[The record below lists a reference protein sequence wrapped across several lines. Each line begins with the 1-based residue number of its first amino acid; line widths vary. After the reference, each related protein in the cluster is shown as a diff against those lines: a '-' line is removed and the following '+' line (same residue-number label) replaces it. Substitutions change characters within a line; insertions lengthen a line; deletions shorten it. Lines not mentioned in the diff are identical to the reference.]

1 MAVFERG
8 DIVRVNLEP
17 VAGRE
22 MRGEPRLALVL
33 TTSDF
38 NRLGDVL
45 IAPITQGGDYSRHAG
60 FAVSLMGTGCKT
72 QGVALM
78 NKIRMMDLSAR
89 QAKKVERAPQVV
101 IDEAVGRIAALLGI

>member
-22 MRGEPRLALVL
+22 MRGEAGPALVL

-38 NRLGDVL
+38 NRLGHVL
-45 IAPITQGGDYSRHAG
+45 IA
-60 FAVSLMGTGCKT
+60 
-72 QGVALM
+72 
-78 NKIRMMDLSAR
+78 
-89 QAKKVERAPQVV
+89 
-101 IDEAVGRIAALLGI
+101 

>member
-22 MRGEPRLALVL
+22 MRGEARPALVL

-78 NKIRMMDLSAR
+78 NKIRMMNLSAR
-89 QAKKVERAPQVV
+89 QATKVERAPQVV